1 MMTCHM
7 QTARRFAA
15 QMFAAAATL
24 CAAYGASAQSTL
36 KVVMLSD
43 LKILDPIWTTAYI
56 VRDHGYMVYDT
67 LLAMDARLQ
76 VKPQMLE
83 AWKVS
88 DDKLTYTFVLRDG
101 LKFHDGATVSADDCV
116 ASIKRWGARDAMGQK
131 LLQFTKEMAVVDA
144 KTFTL
149 TLKEPFGMVL
159 ESLGKPSSSVPF
171 IMPKRIAETP
181 PDKQISEFVGSG
193 PFVFRKDQWR
203 PGEKVVYEKF
213 ADYKPRAEPP
223 SGLAGGKQV
232 FVDRVEWVVL
242 PDAQT
247 SVNALIAGEIDMMQ
261 QPPFDM
267 HPLLEASKGVKIV
280 DLNTLGTHFA
290 FRFNTLHKPFDDP
303 RIRQAALYALS
314 QKDALAAGVGNAKYQ
329 KECKALFGCGTPL
342 ATTKGWEDK
351 LDGDSA
357 KSKELLKVAGYDG
370 TPVVLLHA
378 TDTAAGVSAPVAKAL
393 LERGGFRVEMV
404 STDWQTVLARRTRK
418 EPPEKGGW
426 SAFTTTLAT
435 TDILDPVVSFF
446 TGAACEKASIGWPC
460 DARIEKLRD
469 DFARTTDP
477 AKRKELAEEL
487 QVRLAEFPT
496 YAPLGQFNMPVALRS
511 NVSGN
516 MEAPATVFWNVKK
529 Q

>member
-1 MMTCHM
+1 MRVLAGLLAALAMLL
-7 QTARRFAA
+7 TAGSGAA
-15 QMFAAAATL
+15 QTTL
-24 CAAYGASAQSTL
+24 R
-36 KVVMLSD
+36 VVMLSD

-67 LLAMDARLQ
+67 LLSMDAELKIR
-76 VKPQMLE
+76 PQM
-83 AWKVS
+83 ADSWTVS
-88 DDKLTYTFVLRDG
+88 DDKLTYKFVLRDG
-101 LKFHDGATVSADDCV
+101 LKFHDGAPVTAEDCV

-131 LLQFTKEMAVVDA
+131 LMQFTKELAVVDA
-144 KTFTL
+144 RTFTL

-159 ESLGKPSSSVPF
+159 EALGKPSSSVPF

-181 PDKQISEFVGSG
+181 PDKQVSEFIGSG
-193 PFVFRKDQWR
+193 PFVFKKEQWR

-213 ADYKPRAEPP
+213 ADYKPRSEPA

-247 SVNALIAGEIDMMQ
+247 AVNALIAGEIDMMQ

-267 HPLLEASKGVKIV
+267 HPLLEGAKGIKLV

-303 RIRQAALYALS
+303 RIRVAALYALS
-314 QKDALAAGVGNAKYQ
+314 QKDSLAAGVGNPKYE
-329 KECKALFGCGTPL
+329 KVCKALFGCGTPL
-342 ATTKGWEDK
+342 ATLKGWEDK
-351 LDGDSA
+351 LNGDSA
-357 KSKELLKVAGYDG
+357 KAKALLKEAGYDG

-378 TDTAAGVSAPVAKAL
+378 SDTAAGVTAPVAKQL
-393 LERGGFRVEMV
+393 LERGGFKVEMV
-404 STDWQTVLARRTRK
+404 STDWQTVLSRRSRK
-418 EPPEKGGW
+418 EPPSAGGW

-460 DARIEKLRD
+460 DEKIEKLRD
-469 DFARTTDP
+469 DYARTTDP
-477 AKRKELAEEL
+477 AKRKELAEAL
-487 QVRLAEFPT
+487 QVRLSEFPT

-529 Q
+529 GN